1 MIQISMISSA
11 PLDRQTIRNNNG
23 MKIRSAYSSK
33 NISTL
38 NYQNTQTPSNTY
50 DSTRQ
55 TAQDLHVF
63 HTHFSSHSY
72 DSTPTYTP
80 AASYT
85 PQHEQVATQAQN
97 ALHTASAVPTFH
109 PQPMLLHPTQK
120 GQKTALENGEKL
132 SRITAGFGWNV
143 LDSRCD
149 VDVSA
154 FLLGANGKVIGD
166 SWFVFYGQP
175 QSPDGSTQFI
185 STNNVSSG
193 TSAYSNPYAAA
204 QASHAQTNYNY
215 PASLDRECMKIDF
228 SRLNP
233 AVSRIVF
240 VLTINE
246 ALENHLNF
254 SMLKNAYVRILNDL
268 TGQELVSFKMSEYYS
283 NVNSMMIGELYLH
296 NGMWKFNA
304 IGNGVAKDLA
314 GLCELYG
321 VQTC

>member
-1 MIQISMISSA
+1 MIEISMISSA
-11 PLDRQTIRNNNG
+11 PLDRQTIQNNNS

-38 NYQNTQTPSNTY
+38 NYQITQTQSSPY
-50 DSTRQ
+50 DLNRQ

-72 DSTPTYTP
+72 DSVPTYTP
-80 AASYT
+80 ASSYA
-85 PQHEQVATQAQN
+85 PRHGQEAAQVQN
-97 ALHTASAVPTFH
+97 VSHTASAVPTSR
-109 PQPMLLHPTQK
+109 PQPRLLHPTQK
-120 GQKTALENGEKL
+120 GQKTALENGGKL

-166 SWFVFYGQP
+166 SWFVFYGQT
-175 QSPDGSTQFI
+175 QSPDGSTQFL
-185 STNNVSSG
+185 SSSND
-193 TSAYSNPYAAA
+193 SAYSTPYAAA
-204 QASHAQTNYNY
+204 PTNRTQTNGCDT
-215 PASLDRECMKIDF
+215 SFLDRECIKIDF

-254 SMLKNAYVRILNDL
+254 SMLKDAYVRILNDL

-304 IGNGVAKDLA
+304 IGNGVARDLA

>member
-1 MIQISMISSA
+1 MLQISMISSA
-11 PLDRQTIRNNNG
+11 PLDRQTIQNNNG
-23 MKIRSAYSSK
+23 MKVRGAYSSK
-33 NISTL
+33 NISEL
-38 NYQNTQTPSNTY
+38 NYQGTQTLSSPY

-72 DSTPTYTP
+72 DSVPTYTP
-80 AASYT
+80 ASSYA
-85 PQHEQVATQAQN
+85 PRHGQEAAQVQN
-97 ALHTASAVPTFH
+97 VSHTASAVPTSR
-109 PQPMLLHPTQK
+109 PQPRLLHPTQK
-120 GQKTALENGEKL
+120 GQKTALENGGKL

-166 SWFVFYGQP
+166 SWFVFYGQT
-175 QSPDGSTQFI
+175 QSPDGSTQFL
-185 STNNVSSG
+185 SSSNN
-193 TSAYSNPYAAA
+193 SAYSTPYAA
-204 QASHAQTNYNY
+204 STNRTQTNGSNTS
-215 PASLDRECMKIDF
+215 SLDRECIKIDF

-254 SMLKNAYVRILNDL
+254 SMLKDAYVRILNDL

-296 NGMWKFNA
+296 NGMWTFNA
-304 IGNGVAKDLA
+304 IGNGVARDLA